1 MHLMPIQTLEQ
12 MDSTVTLT
20 AAQQQLIRAALQARD
35 GSPLVSPTQRSAIR
49 DLCASVRRER
59 EREKLLIEFK
69 IALASAANEEGI
81 PYGPER
87 SDAVSRLV
95 SVFIDE
101 LYRMDGDG
109 GSVSDA
115 AATKRAGAGKSRL
128 SMENDSRDARL

>member
-1 MHLMPIQTLEQ
+1 

-87 SDAVSRLV
+87 SGAVSRLV